1 MTPLEAIRGAY
12 ELLPHRMNSS
22 AATVLLLAIQ
32 LQENPRRLPQ
42 QVKGP
47 AVGDYQ
53 MELGGGI
60 VGVLRHKASR
70 TWAHAVCLDLD
81 VQSNPE
87 AVYAAIRDG
96 DPRLDAAFA
105 RLLLWTDSQPLP
117 TVGDVAGG
125 WECYLRTW
133 RPGAAKR
140 DYDNL
145 RKKWSVNY
153 AAALDIFRNG

>member
-1 MTPLEAIRGAY
+1 MTPLEAIRAAY
-12 ELLPHRMNSS
+12 ELLPYRMNSP
-22 AATVLLLAIQ
+22 AATVLMLAIQ
-32 LQENPRRLPQ
+32 FQENPRRLPQ
-42 QVKGP
+42 QVGGP

-53 MELGGGI
+53 FEQGGGI
-60 VGVLRHKASR
+60 AGVLNHRASR

-81 VQSNPE
+81 VPSNAA

-96 DPRLDAAFA
+96 DARLDAAFA
-105 RLLLWTDSQPLP
+105 RLLLWTDAVSLP
-117 TVGDVAGG
+117 PVGDVSGG

-140 DYDNL
+140 DYDGL

-153 AAALDIFRNG
+153 AAALDTYRAG